1 MKIRQAALAL
11 VALVAAVTLTSVAAA
26 GPDAARQ
33 RVAVTTQ
40 ASGSTA
46 SSPFV
51 LIPLQAG
58 SLRRDSGTWIA
69 GSLEVDRVV
78 VREGQKVSIAEAPST
93 LKGKLGS
100 LVIRY
105 RTEWVDAGN
114 GHTVGADTWK
124 VVRWNRPVRGGH
136 RRWTWRKRESLERV
150 VELARRGRPRSAVGR
165 ERADG
170 LRRRTPWEV
179 VAPPFVKTRLGLVPN
194 VPVEAAL
201 PQRRPRSRRVDLR
214 LVIRRPYFDQG
225 NLDIAI
231 LAEAVGEDVAG
242 RTGAEDHMVVHGSL
256 AALLLDGNGPC
267 RSAQA

>member
-93 LKGKLGS
+93 LKGKLGT

-124 VVRWNRPVRGGH
+124 VVRGTGQYAGVTGGGRGGSVNLSNGSWSSH
-136 RRWTWRKRESLERV
+136 AEGVL
-150 VELARRGRPRSAVGR
+150 
-165 ERADG
+165 
-170 LRRRTPWEV
+170 
-179 VAPPFVKTRLGLVPN
+179 
-194 VPVEAAL
+194 AL
-201 PQRRPRSRRVDLR
+201 P
-214 LVIRRPYFDQG
+214 
-225 NLDIAI
+225 
-231 LAEAVGEDVAG
+231 
-242 RTGAEDHMVVHGSL
+242 
-256 AALLLDGNGPC
+256 
-267 RSAQA
+267 